1 MGAGQRGR
9 EVQADVDRGGMT
21 GVGHRAK
28 QDNMHLRLRG
38 IEGLNAKRL
47 VGQKEQQ
54 GRVNGMEEDRMEGNI
69 Q

>member
-1 MGAGQRGR
+1 MS
-9 EVQADVDRGGMT
+9 

-28 QDNMHLRLRG
+28 QDNIHLRLRG

-54 GRVNGMEEDRMEGNI
+54 GRVNGMEEDRMEGTI